1 MDKGH
6 GRKEVRQLISTTAL
20 NGHLDWPGVGQV
32 FELERVRVLK
42 GKTEVEAAYGITS
55 LKRDAADAAA
65 LLGLVR
71 GHWAIENGL
80 HYVRDVT
87 LGEDACRVRTGN
99 APQVLAALRNAVVH
113 LLDGVEAASKAAA
126 TRRFAA
132 HPREALRLL
141 ST

>member
-1 MDKGH
+1 
-6 GRKEVRQLISTTAL
+6 VRQLISTTAL
-20 NGHLDWPGVGQV
+20 NGLLDWPGVGQV

-42 GKTEVEAAYGITS
+42 GRTEVEAVYGITS

-65 LLGLVR
+65 LLALVR
-71 GHWAIENGL
+71 GHWGIENGL

-113 LLDGVEAASKAAA
+113 LLEGVEAASKAAA